1 MNLKYDLEIITPN
14 TVANTTG
21 VGRGNAGAVSL
32 RNFTIAIDSTIY
44 AKTAVLFRKNLEKHF
59 NLPIKFLIFT
69 HYHAD
74 HIFGIGP
81 FKDIL
86 KISSEQMIRN
96 MNSKSIKEQYNIRV
110 KQFPKEDPLAEGVE
124 FKLPDIGFH
133 DKLIIH
139 DEDLFIE
146 ILHLGGHTSGTS
158 IIHFPSEKVIFA
170 GDLIFAN
177 YFPYAGDPTCNPE
190 KYIEALQIM
199 KNLKAEFIIPGH
211 GKVLKGKNALDIY
224 IEFFKEF
231 RKSIINAIKNNIPVE
246 KVDIPH
252 KFEVFRDDMK
262 ISSIEHWY
270 NFFHKLENSL

>member
-1 MNLKYDLEIITPN
+1 MSLNYDLETTTPH

-21 VGRGNAGAVSL
+21 IGRGNAGAVSL

-44 AKTAVLFRKNLEKHF
+44 AKTALIFRQNLEKYF

-81 FKDIL
+81 FRDIIT
-86 KISSEQMIRN
+86 ISSEQMIRN
-96 MNSKSIKEQYNIRV
+96 MNSKNIKEQYNLRV

-124 FKLPDIGFH
+124 FELPHIGFH

-158 IIHFPSEKVIFA
+158 IIYFPYEKVIFA

-190 KYIEALQIM
+190 KYIEALRIM
-199 KNLKAEFIIPGH
+199 KNLNAELIIPGH
-211 GKVLKGKNALDIY
+211 GKVLKGKNSLDIY
-224 IEFFKEF
+224 IDFFKEF
-231 RKSIINAIKNNIPVE
+231 RKSIKNAIEDNIPLD
-246 KVDIPH
+246 KIDIPH

-262 ISSIEHWY
+262 KSSIEHWY
-270 NFFHKLENSL
+270 KFFKKSENL